1 MADAGAVEITVIVEP
16 PQVINV
22 IVEEAITLPVVTVE
36 VPGIQGPSRADEPF
50 EIDPV
55 EVYLKARGAKNNGNE
70 NEQ

>member
-22 IVEEAITLPVVTVE
+22 IVEEAITLPAVTVE

-50 EIDPV
+50 DIDPV
-55 EVYLKARGAKNNGNE
+55 EIYLKARGTLKNGNE
-70 NEQ
+70 N

>member
-22 IVEEAITLPVVTVE
+22 IVEETITLPVVTVE

-50 EIDPV
+50 DIDPV
-55 EVYLKARGAKNNGNE
+55 EIYLKARGALKNGNE
-70 NEQ
+70 N

>member
-50 EIDPV
+50 DIDPL
-55 EVYLKARGAKNNGNE
+55 EIYLKARGSLKNGNK
-70 NEQ
+70 NK

>member
-50 EIDPV
+50 DIDPL
-55 EVYLKARGAKNNGNE
+55 EIYLKARGALKNSNKN
-70 NEQ
+70 Q